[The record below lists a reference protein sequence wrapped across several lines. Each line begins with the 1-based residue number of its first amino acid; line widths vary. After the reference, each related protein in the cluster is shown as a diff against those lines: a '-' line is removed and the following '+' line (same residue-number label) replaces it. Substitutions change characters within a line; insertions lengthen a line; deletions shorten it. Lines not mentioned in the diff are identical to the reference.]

1 MLNLSNSK
9 TVAEGFNEL
18 KIVPLSLSYEIEPC
32 GISKVAEL
40 YKKQT
45 DGFEKTQEDDRKS
58 MGEGLVRPKGRV
70 HFGFG
75 EPIVCSLNSSAGV
88 EPISAQIERLAEQID
103 QQVYQNFQLWPNN
116 YIAEDILH
124 NTSVNAGFYTSEQFD
139 RFVVMLDEAVSII
152 PGDAE
157 IIRSMFLQMYVN
169 PIRNKRN
176 SQLLK

>member
-1 MLNLSNSK
+1 M
-9 TVAEGFNEL
+9 
-18 KIVPLSLSYEIEPC
+18 
-32 GISKVAEL
+32 
-40 YKKQT
+40 
-45 DGFEKTQEDDRKS
+45 
-58 MGEGLVRPKGRV
+58 

-124 NTSVNAGFYTSEQFD
+124 NTSVNTGFYTSEQFD
-139 RFVVMLDEAVSII
+139 RFVAMLNEAVSII